1 MMTAQLQAILD
12 RAIWLAQ
19 VRRQE
24 QASVEH
30 LLLALLDDP
39 DASRALLACQVN
51 LRWLRDELL
60 KHIDKRLADGSPTAT
75 APGPAFQRVVQRA
88 AILAQSEGRS
98 TLGGAD
104 VLAALF
110 AERDA
115 HAVHMLQQQGLSREA
130 VLQANVRG
138 ERV

>member
-1 MMTAQLQAILD
+1 MMTAQIRAILD

-39 DASRALLACQVN
+39 DASRALRGCQAN

-60 KHIDKRLADGSPTAT
+60 RHVDKQISEGPPEGPPAT
-75 APGPAFQRVVQRA
+75 APSAGFLRVVQRA
-88 AILAQSEGRS
+88 AIQVQSEGRS
-98 TLGGAD
+98 ALAGDD

-110 AERDA
+110 AERDTQ
-115 HAVHMLQQQGLSREA
+115 AVRL
-130 VLQANVRG
+130 
-138 ERV
+138 